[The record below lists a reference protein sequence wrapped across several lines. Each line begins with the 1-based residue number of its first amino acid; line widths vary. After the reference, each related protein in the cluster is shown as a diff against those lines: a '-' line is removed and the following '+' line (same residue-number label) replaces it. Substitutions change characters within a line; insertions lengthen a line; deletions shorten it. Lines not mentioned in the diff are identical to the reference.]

1 MALIGDDAT
10 IKQYYRRGTRVE
22 LRPANA
28 RVSSIIVDEG
38 DLQVQGI
45 VVGLIRKF
53 HR

>member
-1 MALIGDDAT
+1 VVALIGDDETSSSTTAT
-10 IKQYYRRGTRVE
+10 ARASTAS
-22 LRPANA
+22 ANA
-28 RVSSIIVDEG
+28 RVSSIMVDEG

>member
-1 MALIGDDAT
+1 
-10 IKQYYRRGTRVE
+10 RVE
-22 LRPANA
+22 LRPANPRLSA
-28 RVSSIIVDEG
+28 MMVDEG